1 MGNDLTPTE
10 IASMSEVV
18 AKYMGLEKFEAKQ
31 ACHTL
36 YGSFDFFYDEPDCV
50 YVKGASDEFRKHLI
64 LSNPEQVGLRY
75 DFKLFEDYHYASC
88 LKYPSSWDWIHEVWE
103 KVKNESFILRNA
115 LKINDYTLHHKFEQL
130 KETIKYK
137 LFNDT
142 PLEAFTALYNA
153 IEFINNLKQQNN
165 GNSSI

>member
-64 LSNPEQVGLRY
+64 LSNPEQVVLRY

-88 LKYPSSWDWIHEVWE
+88 LKYHYSWDWIHEVWE
-103 KVKNESFILRNA
+103 KMSEDDTR
-115 LKINDYTLHHKFEQL
+115 
-130 KETIKYK
+130 YK
-137 LFNDT
+137 LSKILCKSSILINVVKTSLVYGT

-153 IEFINNLKQQNN
+153 ITFINNLKQQNN